1 MVLRK
6 AWVANFGTYSVNPS
20 ADPYDPNA
28 GQVYLTVSE
37 PTSAQG
43 EESLGKHV
51 KIEKEITN
59 NNVKSFLRVSSLAN
73 LATIRP
79 PDATEREAAAWTAQ
93 GAPTEVAIEVFAR
106 RFGWNRVEMCQGSKP
121 TWKHIA
127 EFQFDSDVK
136 KMSSVY
142 EYISTNEYHVLTK
155 VSDPLP
161 HLSQNE
167 SVTSESSCCSRY
179 HEYAKFS
186 CSYNVGRNL
195 LT

>member
-6 AWVANFGTYSVNPS
+6 AWVANLGTYSVNAS

-28 GQVYLTVSE
+28 GQVYFTASE
-37 PTSAQG
+37 PTDAQG
-43 EESLGKHV
+43 EESLGEFV
-51 KIEKEITN
+51 STEKEITK
-59 NNVKSFLRVSSLAN
+59 NNVVNFLNVSSLAN

-79 PDATEREAAAWTAQ
+79 PDAIDSKSAGWTAQ

-106 RFGWNRVEMCQGSKP
+106 RFGWNRFEMCQGSKP

-142 EYISTNEYHVLTK
+142 EHIGTNEYHVLTK
-155 VSDPLP
+155 VSDTVVPPGTSRYLVKF
-161 HLSQNE
+161 S
-167 SVTSESSCCSRY
+167 SESSPVDRS
-179 HEYAKFS
+179 
-186 CSYNVGRNL
+186 
-195 LT
+195 